1 MIKDT
6 NETNNKEAF
15 YKAIEKKTVAELLK
29 DSGYGVVFCDTSN
42 IHDYPFRKVVVFD
55 GEEECFLINTKFIK
69 RLCENF
75 DSYAIETFFKI
86 LSINGNLSIDYK
98 EASEN
103 GLLNWWS
110 ICGMV
115 NLAANGFLCAE
126 DYPSGLALRLQDP
139 YEDSK
144 DSEK

>member
-1 MIKDT
+1 MKENI
-6 NETNNKEAF
+6 NETNKKEAF
-15 YKAIEKKTVAELLK
+15 YKAIEKKTVAELLT
-29 DSGYGVVFCDTSN
+29 DSSYGVVFCDTAN
-42 IHDYPFRKVVVFD
+42 IHEYPFRKVVIFD

-69 RLCENF
+69 KLCEHC

-103 GLLNWWS
+103 GLLNWLS

-126 DYPSGLALRLQDP
+126 DYPSGLDLILQDP
-139 YEDSK
+139 YEDSM